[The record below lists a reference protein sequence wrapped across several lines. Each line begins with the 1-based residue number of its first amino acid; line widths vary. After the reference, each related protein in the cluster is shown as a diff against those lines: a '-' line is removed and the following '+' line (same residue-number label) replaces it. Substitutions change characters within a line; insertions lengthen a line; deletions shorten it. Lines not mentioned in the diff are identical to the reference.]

1 MHILLREFP
10 HALKKPWITTA
21 ILRSMRN
28 KDKLHKKYLNQKR
41 FLIDTVLH
49 DTIKRNRNM
58 IEKLLRTP
66 YFSHYIIQGQN
77 DMNERGKKYTNN
89 KY

>member
-1 MHILLREFP
+1 
-10 HALKKPWITTA
+10 
-21 ILRSMRN
+21 
-28 KDKLHKKYLNQKR
+28 
-41 FLIDTVLH
+41 
-49 DTIKRNRNM
+49 M